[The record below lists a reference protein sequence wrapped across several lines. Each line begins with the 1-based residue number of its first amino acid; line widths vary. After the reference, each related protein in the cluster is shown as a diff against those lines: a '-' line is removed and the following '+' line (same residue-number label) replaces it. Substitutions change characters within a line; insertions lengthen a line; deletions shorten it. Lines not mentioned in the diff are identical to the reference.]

1 MDRDELSQVGA
12 QAGLALLD
20 RLDSVTGLFAP
31 VQTEEAPQAIL
42 SLVLERQDARRAKDF
57 ARADTIRDEL
67 AAEGWVIE
75 DTADGPRVKRA

>member
-1 MDRDELSQVGA
+1 
-12 QAGLALLD
+12 
-20 RLDSVTGLFAP
+20 